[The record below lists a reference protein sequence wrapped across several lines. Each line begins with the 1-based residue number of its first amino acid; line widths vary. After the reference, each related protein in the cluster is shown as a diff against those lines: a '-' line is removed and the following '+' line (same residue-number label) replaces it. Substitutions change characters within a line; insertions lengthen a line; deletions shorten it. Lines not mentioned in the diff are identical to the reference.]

1 LFYTKKQY
9 GTQGKNFTGGKIE
22 VEEFLNAIKLCITD
36 LQSDG
41 DNRVLLSDLGNSL
54 REMGFDYRAYG
65 FEKLSHLL
73 KEHEELFKVVYTTAN
88 PYAPPIC
95 SVCLN
100 SHLNIR
106 ISRNTKPIANRG
118 DENNPLASW
127 ANLGGNAEQ
136 FYEDLS
142 KFALP
147 ETWSFGNSAKNS
159 ILKNYMK
166 YTFLKLKAENKIV
179 AVDGYASFNT
189 GLVDKLYRPIYALFK
204 ATNQVSNAQRSNDRA
219 WSYYSFC
226 VIGEGPGKILS
237 RDFPTI
243 PDKALYLNYDKHQE
257 FIYDTRKGQPVID
270 AEHIIIANLRRL
282 PKPMI
287 DACLPTNMKIKD
299 FESSYGTISYNKLK
313 QEVEQNDLI
322 RKNLYNTLQSAVGEA
337 FNKVKWNYRIAI
349 PIYYPKNNS
358 ISLLLPLALSDQRTN
373 LALICEWQPKAQRYQ
388 AHTILPL
395 DMAYK
400 CARLINRLD
409 SAWLSPNEIMP
420 IAYNEDEED

>member
-1 LFYTKKQY
+1 VE
-9 GTQGKNFTGGKIE
+9 KILE
-22 VEEFLNAIKLCITD
+22 AIKFCITD

-54 REMGFDYRAYG
+54 REMGFDNRTYG

-73 KEHEELFKVVYTTAN
+73 KEHEELFKVIYTTDN

-100 SHLNIR
+100 SHPNNGV
-106 ISRNTKPIANRG
+106 SRNTKPLANRR

-127 ANLGGNAEQ
+127 ANLGGNTEQ

-142 KFALP
+142 KLALP

-159 ILKNYMK
+159 ILKNYLK

-179 AVDGYASFNT
+179 TVEGFASFNT
-189 GLVDKLYRPIYALFK
+189 GLVDKLYRPIFALFK
-204 ATNQVSNAQRSNDRA
+204 STNQATNAQQNSDKA

-226 VIGEGPGKILS
+226 VIGEGAGKILS

-243 PDKALYLNYDKHQE
+243 PEKAIYLDYDKHQE
-257 FIYDTRKGQPVID
+257 FIYDTRKGQPAID

-282 PKPMI
+282 PRPMI
-287 DACLPTNMKIKD
+287 DACLPANMNIRD
-299 FESSYGTISYNKLK
+299 FESSCGAISYNKLK
-313 QEVEQNDLI
+313 REVEQNDLI
-322 RKNLYNTLQSAVGEA
+322 RKNLYNTLRSAVVEA
-337 FNKVKWNYRIAI
+337 FNKVEWNYRIAI

-373 LALICEWQPKAQRYQ
+373 LALICEWQPKAKRYQ

-409 SAWLSPNEIMP
+409 SAWLSPNEIKP
-420 IAYNEDEED
+420 IAFNEDEED